1 MSESILTSP
10 QTWIEYIPAHKFI
23 GIYDINAKGY
33 WDFEKRDDFDLIEG
47 IPDSM
52 IPFQHPV
59 VWAHHAGW
67 FYHKEKKGYFYGTG
81 VPTDYSGVIPNG
93 FEIRDIP
100 ASYYLVFGHPK

>member
-1 MSESILTSP
+1 
-10 QTWIEYIPAHKFI
+10 
-23 GIYDINAKGY
+23 
-33 WDFEKRDDFDLIEG
+33 
-47 IPDSM
+47 M

-81 VPTDYSGVIPNG
+81 VATDYSGVIPNG

-100 ASYYLVFGHPK
+100 ASYYLVFGHPKYDYMKDNAKVMKRVEDLAWSFDPNTLGYVWNETICQDYQRQQNHKK